1 MREIYKRLFEQKT
14 TYKSALQNHCYKHTH
29 IPFKVDV
36 QILTQAHNNEQ
47 NPELWLKQ
55 QEYYWICKLEPSI
68 FPRTEYENDS
78 ECKRNCP

>member
-1 MREIYKRLFEQKT
+1 MKNLKLQHTIRRIYNERNTQRLFEQKA
-14 TYKSALQNHCYKHTH
+14 TYESALQNHCYKHTH

-55 QEYYWICKLEPSI
+55 QEYY
-68 FPRTEYENDS
+68 
-78 ECKRNCP
+78 